1 VDNAVVQ
8 VVAGDLST
16 CALRGDRRVVC
27 WGRGYGYP
35 VNELPPSAPV
45 FRVLNGLDEVE
56 LLMPGGFCARRL
68 DQSVWC
74 WGPAGTPIEPPAP
87 GAYLDES
94 MHLEPE
100 AQGARA
106 VAFTGDG
113 LCVLKADQSLWC
125 WGDMYP
131 YTNLSPGPFE
141 GLSGLDL
148 TGGHPYCLVKLD
160 GSAVCWGVNVYGQLG
175 NGETGGYTGIVDV
188 QTTKVLTQ
196 IRFGAFHTCARASD
210 ATALCWGRNQY
221 GELGNGES
229 GIELTV
235 PVPVAVEGLTD
246 VVSVHP
252 GGFSTCALTT
262 QGRVKCWGSNET
274 GTLGDPSLPYGL
286 GATQAWGVREV
297 PGLTDVVDLSLSD
310 NTHACAVKKD
320 GSVWCW
326 GINYRGEIGQPVGD
340 EVIGEPMR
348 VDLPAP

>member
-1 VDNAVVQ
+1 
-8 VVAGDLST
+8 
-16 CALRGDRRVVC
+16 
-27 WGRGYGYP
+27 
-35 VNELPPSAPV
+35 
-45 FRVLNGLDEVE
+45 
-56 LLMPGGFCARRL
+56 
-68 DQSVWC
+68 
-74 WGPAGTPIEPPAP
+74 
-87 GAYLDES
+87 
-94 MHLEPE
+94 
-100 AQGARA
+100 
-106 VAFTGDG
+106 
-113 LCVLKADQSLWC
+113 
-125 WGDMYP
+125 
-131 YTNLSPGPFE
+131 
-141 GLSGLDL
+141 
-148 TGGHPYCLVKLD
+148 
-160 GSAVCWGVNVYGQLG
+160 
-175 NGETGGYTGIVDV
+175 
-188 QTTKVLTQ
+188 KVLTQ